1 MRDLRI
7 LSLSFRPSGDMYG
20 NTEKPYLLV
29 QGAGNDG
36 SNYSW
41 FLYDKLGHIDDHG
54 REQYTE
60 AIAENRLLF
69 VAGMNRDV
77 NENYIRASGSSSCKD
92 VDDGCLW
99 TNMSFFVSGVH
110 QGTGTSLSTPNV
122 AASLAAIL
130 SIFPDTS
137 HQNLAKLARACAKKA
152 GEGIDGPNGLLA
164 TSGGFG
170 VADFSCMDE
179 ITAASADLSGD
190 ETAILT
196 VDGRR
201 VVVSS
206 RSITVT
212 E

>member
-1 MRDLRI
+1 M
-7 LSLSFRPSGDMYG
+7 FG
-20 NTEKPYLLV
+20 NAEKPYLLV

-41 FLYDKLGHIDDHG
+41 FLNDKLGRIDDHA
-54 REQYTE
+54 REQYTR

-77 NENYIRASGSSSCKD
+77 NGNYIRDSLSSSCKD
-92 VDDGCLW
+92 VDDGCFW
-99 TNMSFFVSGVH
+99 TWFSLPADCDRQFACDVL
-110 QGTGTSLSTPNV
+110 GTSHSTPNV
-122 AASLAAIL
+122 AASLASIL

-137 HQNLAKLARACAKKA
+137 HQELAKLARACAKKT

-179 ITAASADLSGD
+179 ITAASGDLSAN
-190 ETAILT
+190 EAAILT
-196 VDGRR
+196 IDGRQVTVNR
-201 VVVSS
+201 H
-206 RSITVT
+206 SITVT